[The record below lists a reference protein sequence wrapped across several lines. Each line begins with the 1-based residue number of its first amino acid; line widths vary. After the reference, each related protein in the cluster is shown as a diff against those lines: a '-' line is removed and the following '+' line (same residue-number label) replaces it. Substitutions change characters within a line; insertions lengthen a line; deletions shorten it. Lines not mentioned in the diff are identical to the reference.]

1 MNVGKKPTA
10 KNYRAVT
17 LLFVVSKFSEKIVN
31 DRLVDHLGK
40 CGLLSDFQYCAF
52 CLISGIVAGLL
63 DQLQIL

>member
-1 MNVGKKPTA
+1 MNVGNKPTA

-17 LLFVVSKFSEKIVN
+17 LLFVVSKISEKIVN
-31 DRLVDHLGK
+31 DRLVDHLRK

-52 CLISGIVAGLL
+52 CLISSIVSGLL

>member
-17 LLFVVSKFSEKIVN
+17 LLFVVSKISEKIVN

-40 CGLLSDFQYCAF
+40 FGLLSDFQYCAF
-52 CLISGIVAGLL
+52 CLISSIVSGLL
-63 DQLQIL
+63 DQLQIM